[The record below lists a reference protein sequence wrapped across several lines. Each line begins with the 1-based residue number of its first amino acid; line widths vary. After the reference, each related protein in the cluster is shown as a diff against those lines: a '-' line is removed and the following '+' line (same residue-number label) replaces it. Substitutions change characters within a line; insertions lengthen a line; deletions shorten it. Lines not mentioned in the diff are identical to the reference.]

1 MRLFQPNLLHWTE
14 LKFPAT
20 IIGGILILI
29 STQQCAQFSKVQTG
43 LENLIVNYNHKIAF
57 KRIGIVTNNT
67 GVNIKGTPIW
77 KLLKDLPNVDVAAVF
92 SPEHGLFGE
101 AAAGEKVDYS
111 ESDEELPPLYSLY
124 GTTRKPTKKMLE
136 DIDLLI
142 YDIQDIGARFY
153 TYISTMGLI
162 MEAAAESGIPCLI
175 LDRPNPLTGKLIT
188 GPILDL
194 EVSSFV
200 GLYPIPSVYG
210 LTPGELALMISDQSW
225 IEAVPNIEVVT
236 LTGWSRN
243 MWYDQTGLPWVP
255 PSPNIPNLETAIIY
269 PGTVLI
275 EATNVSEGRGTD
287 HPFRWI
293 GAPWID
299 SNELSDAMNIIGLS
313 GVTFSPIEFAPNSIP
328 GAAPNPKNNTL
339 TCNGVEIILT
349 NRNIFSPV
357 ILGIQLLQT
366 ISLLYPQ
373 KLEIKEAGLNRLFG
387 SDRLSK
393 SLGDTDAVNQ
403 LIEEIKKESGQFHEY
418 AKQYYLYK
426 N

>member
-1 MRLFQPNLLHWTE
+1 MRWIKLRSFV
-14 LKFPAT
+14 T
-20 IIGGILILI
+20 IFGGILILLN
-29 STQQCAQFSKVQTG
+29 TKQCSPSIKVQTG
-43 LENLIVNYNHKIAF
+43 LENLIANYNHKIAY
-57 KRIGIVTNNT
+57 KNIGIVTNHT
-67 GVNIKGTPIW
+67 GVNTEGTPIW
-77 KLLKDLPNVDVAAVF
+77 ELLGELPNVEVAAVF

-101 AAAGEKVDYS
+101 AADGEKVNYT
-111 ESDEELPPLYSLY
+111 ESGKELPPLYSLY
-124 GTTRKPTKKMLE
+124 GATRKPTKGMLE
-136 DIDLLI
+136 GIDLLL

-210 LTPGELALMISDQSW
+210 LTPGELALIISDQSW
-225 IEAVPNIEVVT
+225 IEAVPSIEVIF
-236 LTGWSRN
+236 LTGWSRD
-243 MWYDQTGLPWVP
+243 MWYDETGLPWVP
-255 PSPNIPNLETAIIY
+255 PSPNIPNLETAIVY
-269 PGTVLI
+269 PGSVLI

-299 SNELSDAMNIIGLS
+299 SNDLSDAMNIIGLP
-313 GVTFSPIEFAPNSIP
+313 GVTFSPIEFTPHSIP
-328 GAAPNPKNNTL
+328 GAAPNPKNNTQ

-403 LIEEIKKESGQFHEY
+403 LIEEIKIESGQFREY

>member
-1 MRLFQPNLLHWTE
+1 MRWIKLRSFVAI
-14 LKFPAT
+14 F
-20 IIGGILILI
+20 GGILILLN
-29 STQQCAQFSKVQTG
+29 TQQCSPSIKVQTG
-43 LENLIVNYNHKIAF
+43 LENLIDNYNHKIAY
-57 KRIGIVTNNT
+57 KNIGIVTNHT
-67 GVNIKGTPIW
+67 GVNTEGTPIW
-77 KLLKDLPNVDVAAVF
+77 ELLGELPNVEVAAVF

-101 AAAGEKVDYS
+101 AAAGEKVNYS

-124 GTTRKPTKKMLE
+124 GPTRKPTKEMLKG
-136 DIDLLI
+136 IDLLL

-225 IEAVPNIEVVT
+225 IEAVPSIEVIL
-236 LTGWSRN
+236 LTGWSRD
-243 MWYDQTGLPWVP
+243 MWYDETGMPWVP
-255 PSPNIPNLETAIIY
+255 PSPNIPNLETAIVY

-299 SNELSDAMNIIGLS
+299 SNDLSDAMNIIGLP
-313 GVTFSPIEFAPNSIP
+313 GVTFSPIEFIPHSIP
-328 GAAPNPKNNTL
+328 GAAPNPKNNTQ

-357 ILGIQLLQT
+357 IVGIQLLQT

-393 SLGDTDAVNQ
+393 SLGNSDAVNQ
-403 LIEEIKKESGQFHEY
+403 LIVEIKKESGQFRES
-418 AKQYYLYK
+418 AKKYYLYK

>member
-1 MRLFQPNLLHWTE
+1 MRWIKLRSFV
-14 LKFPAT
+14 T
-20 IIGGILILI
+20 IFGGILILLN
-29 STQQCAQFSKVQTG
+29 TKQCSPSIKVQTG
-43 LENLIVNYNHKIAF
+43 LENLIANYNHKIAY
-57 KRIGIVTNNT
+57 KNIGIVTNHT
-67 GVNIKGTPIW
+67 GVNTEGTPIW
-77 KLLKDLPNVDVAAVF
+77 ELLGELPNVEVAAVF

-101 AAAGEKVDYS
+101 AAAGEKVNYS

-124 GTTRKPTKKMLE
+124 GPTRKPTKEMLKG
-136 DIDLLI
+136 IDLLL

-162 MEAAAESGIPCLI
+162 MESAAESGIPCLI

-194 EVSSFV
+194 EISSFV

-225 IEAVPNIEVVT
+225 IEAVPSIEVVP
-236 LTGWSRN
+236 LTGWSRD
-243 MWYDQTGLPWVP
+243 MWYDETGMPWVP
-255 PSPNIPNLETAIIY
+255 PSPNIPNLETAIVY

-293 GAPWID
+293 GAPWIN
-299 SNELSDAMNIIGLS
+299 SNELSDAMNIIGLH
-313 GVTFSPIEFAPNSIP
+313 GVTFSPIEFTPHSIP
-328 GAAPNPKNNTL
+328 GAAPNPKNNTQ

-357 ILGIQLLQT
+357 IVGIQLLQT

-403 LIEEIKKESGQFHEY
+403 LIEEIKKESGQFREY

>member
-1 MRLFQPNLLHWTE
+1 MRWTE
-14 LKFPAT
+14 LRSLAT
-20 IIGGILILI
+20 IIGGILILF
-29 STQQCAQFSKVQTG
+29 STQQCAPSSKVQTG

-67 GVNIKGTPIW
+67 GVNIKGTQIW

-101 AAAGEKVDYS
+101 AAAGEKVNYS

-124 GTTRKPTKKMLE
+124 GPTRKPTKEMLE
-136 DIDLLI
+136 SIDLLL

-225 IEAVPNIEVVT
+225 IEAVPSIEVVP
-236 LTGWSRN
+236 LTGWSRD
-243 MWYDQTGLPWVP
+243 MWYDETGLPWVP
-255 PSPNIPNLETAIIY
+255 PSPNIPNLETAIVY

-299 SNELSDAMNIIGLS
+299 SNELSDAMNIIGLP
-313 GVTFSPIEFAPNSIP
+313 GVTFSPIEFTPHSIP
-328 GAAPNPKNNTL
+328 GAAPNPKNNTQ
-339 TCNGVEIILT
+339 TCNGVEIVLT
-349 NRNIFSPV
+349 NRNNFSPV
-357 ILGIQLLQT
+357 IVGIQLLHT
-366 ISLLYPQ
+366 IALLYPQ

-393 SLGDTDAVNQ
+393 SLGNSDAINQ
-403 LIEEIKKESGQFHEY
+403 LVVEIKKESDHFRES
-418 AKQYYLYK
+418 AKQYHLYK

>member
-1 MRLFQPNLLHWTE
+1 MRWIKLRSFV
-14 LKFPAT
+14 T
-20 IIGGILILI
+20 IFGGILILLN
-29 STQQCAQFSKVQTG
+29 TKQCSPSIKVQTG
-43 LENLIVNYNHKIAF
+43 LENLIANYNHKIAY
-57 KRIGIVTNNT
+57 KNIGIVTNHT
-67 GVNIKGTPIW
+67 GVNTEGTPIW
-77 KLLKDLPNVDVAAVF
+77 ELLGELPNVEVAAVF

-101 AAAGEKVDYS
+101 AAAGEKVNYS

-124 GTTRKPTKKMLE
+124 GPTRKPTKEMLKG
-136 DIDLLI
+136 IDLLL

-200 GLYPIPSVYG
+200 GLYTIPSVYG

-225 IEAVPNIEVVT
+225 IEAVPSIEVVP
-236 LTGWSRN
+236 LTGWSRD
-243 MWYDQTGLPWVP
+243 MWYDETGMPWVP
-255 PSPNIPNLETAIIY
+255 PSPNIPNLETAIVY

-299 SNELSDAMNIIGLS
+299 SNELSDAMNIIGLH
-313 GVTFSPIEFAPNSIP
+313 GVTFSPIEFTPHSIP
-328 GAAPNPKNNTL
+328 GAAPNPKNNTQ

-357 ILGIQLLQT
+357 IVGIQLLQT

-403 LIEEIKKESGQFHEY
+403 LIEEIKKESGQFRES
-418 AKQYYLYK
+418 AKKYYLYK

>member
-1 MRLFQPNLLHWTE
+1 MRWIKLRSFV
-14 LKFPAT
+14 T
-20 IIGGILILI
+20 IFGGILILLN
-29 STQQCAQFSKVQTG
+29 TKQCSPSIKVQTG
-43 LENLIVNYNHKIAF
+43 LENLIANYNHKIAY
-57 KRIGIVTNNT
+57 KNIGIVTNHT
-67 GVNIKGTPIW
+67 GVNTEGTPIW
-77 KLLKDLPNVDVAAVF
+77 ELLGELPNVEVAAVF

-101 AAAGEKVDYS
+101 AADGEKVNYA
-111 ESDEELPPLYSLY
+111 ESGKKFPPLYSLY
-124 GTTRKPTKKMLE
+124 GPTRKPTKEMLKG
-136 DIDLLI
+136 IDLLL

-194 EVSSFV
+194 EISSFV

-225 IEAVPNIEVVT
+225 IEAVPSIEVVP
-236 LTGWSRN
+236 LTGWSRD
-243 MWYDQTGLPWVP
+243 MWYDETGMPWVP
-255 PSPNIPNLETAIIY
+255 PSPNIPNLETAIVY

-313 GVTFSPIEFAPNSIP
+313 GVTFSPIEFTPNSIP
-328 GAAPNPKNNTL
+328 GAAPNPKNNTQ

-357 ILGIQLLQT
+357 IVGIQLLQT

-393 SLGDTDAVNQ
+393 SLGNSDAVNQ
-403 LIEEIKKESGQFHEY
+403 LVMEIKKESGQFRES
-418 AKQYYLYK
+418 AKKYYLYK

>member
-1 MRLFQPNLLHWTE
+1 
-14 LKFPAT
+14 
-20 IIGGILILI
+20 
-29 STQQCAQFSKVQTG
+29 
-43 LENLIVNYNHKIAF
+43 
-57 KRIGIVTNNT
+57 
-67 GVNIKGTPIW
+67 
-77 KLLKDLPNVDVAAVF
+77 
-92 SPEHGLFGE
+92 
-101 AAAGEKVDYS
+101 
-111 ESDEELPPLYSLY
+111 
-124 GTTRKPTKKMLE
+124 
-136 DIDLLI
+136 
-142 YDIQDIGARFY
+142 
-153 TYISTMGLI
+153 
-162 MEAAAESGIPCLI
+162 
-175 LDRPNPLTGKLIT
+175 
-188 GPILDL
+188 
-194 EVSSFV
+194 
-200 GLYPIPSVYG
+200 
-210 LTPGELALMISDQSW
+210 
-225 IEAVPNIEVVT
+225 
-236 LTGWSRN
+236 

-313 GVTFSPIEFAPNSIP
+313 GVTFSPIEFAPISIP
-328 GAAPNPKNNTL
+328 GAAPNPKNNTQ

-357 ILGIQLLQT
+357 IVGIQLLQT

-403 LIEEIKKESGQFHEY
+403 LIAEIKNESGQFREY
-418 AKQYYLYK
+418 AKQYFLYK

>member
-1 MRLFQPNLLHWTE
+1 MRWTE
-14 LKFPAT
+14 LRSLAT
-20 IIGGILILI
+20 IIGGILILF
-29 STQQCAQFSKVQTG
+29 STQQCAPSSKVQTG

-77 KLLKDLPNVDVAAVF
+77 KLLNDLPNVDVAAVF

-101 AAAGEKVDYS
+101 AAAGEKVNYS
-111 ESDEELPPLYSLY
+111 ESDEELSPLYSLY
-124 GTTRKPTKKMLE
+124 GPTRKPTKGMLE
-136 DIDLLI
+136 GIDLLL

-153 TYISTMGLI
+153 TYISTMGLVL
-162 MEAAAESGIPCLI
+162 EAAAESGIPCLI

-225 IEAVPNIEVVT
+225 IEAVPSIEVIP
-236 LTGWSRN
+236 LTGWSRD
-243 MWYDQTGLPWVP
+243 MWYDETGLPWVP
-255 PSPNIPNLETAIIY
+255 PSPNIPNLETAIVY

-299 SNELSDAMNIIGLS
+299 SNELSDAMNIIGLP
-313 GVTFSPIEFAPNSIP
+313 GVTFSPIEFTPHSIP
-328 GAAPNPKNNTL
+328 GAAPNPKNNTQ
-339 TCNGVEIILT
+339 TCNGVEIVLT
-349 NRNIFSPV
+349 NRNNFSPV
-357 ILGIQLLQT
+357 IVGIQLLHT
-366 ISLLYPQ
+366 IALLYPQ

-393 SLGDTDAVNQ
+393 SLGNSDAINQ
-403 LIEEIKKESGQFHEY
+403 LVVEIKKESDHFRES
-418 AKQYYLYK
+418 AKQYHLYK

>member
-1 MRLFQPNLLHWTE
+1 MRWGE
-14 LKFPAT
+14 LRSFAT
-20 IIGGILILI
+20 IIGGILILF
-29 STQQCAQFSKVQTG
+29 STQQCASSSKVQTG
-43 LENLIVNYNHKIAF
+43 LENLIVNYNHNIAF
-57 KRIGIVTNNT
+57 KRIGIVTNHT
-67 GVNIKGTPIW
+67 GVNIKGTQIW
-77 KLLKDLPNVDVAAVF
+77 KLLNDLPNVDVAAVF

-101 AAAGEKVDYS
+101 AAAGEKVNYS

-124 GTTRKPTKKMLE
+124 GPTRKPTKEMLE
-136 DIDLLI
+136 SIDLLL

-225 IEAVPNIEVVT
+225 IEAVPSIEVVP
-236 LTGWSRN
+236 LTGWSRD
-243 MWYDQTGLPWVP
+243 MWYDETGLPWVP
-255 PSPNIPNLETAIIY
+255 PSPNIPNLETAIVY

-299 SNELSDAMNIIGLS
+299 SNELSDAMNIIGLP
-313 GVTFSPIEFAPNSIP
+313 GVTFSPIEFTPHSIP
-328 GAAPNPKNNTL
+328 GAAPNPKNNTQ
-339 TCNGVEIILT
+339 TCNGVEIVLT
-349 NRNIFSPV
+349 NRNNFSPV
-357 ILGIQLLQT
+357 IVGIQLLHT
-366 ISLLYPQ
+366 IALLYPQ

-393 SLGDTDAVNQ
+393 SLGNSDAINQ
-403 LIEEIKKESGQFHEY
+403 LVVEIKKESDHFRES
-418 AKQYYLYK
+418 AKQYHLYK

>member
-1 MRLFQPNLLHWTE
+1 M
-14 LKFPAT
+14 KFPAT

-101 AAAGEKVDYS
+101 AAAGERVDYS

-136 DIDLLI
+136 GIDLLI

-194 EVSSFV
+194 EASSFV

-225 IEAVPNIEVVT
+225 IEAVPSIEVVP
-236 LTGWSRN
+236 LTGWSRD
-243 MWYDQTGLPWVP
+243 MWYDETGMPWVP
-255 PSPNIPNLETAIIY
+255 PSPNIPNLETAIVY

-299 SNELSDAMNIIGLS
+299 SNELSDAMNIIGLH
-313 GVTFSPIEFAPNSIP
+313 GVTFSPIEFTPHSIP
-328 GAAPNPKNNTL
+328 GAAPNPKNNTQ
-339 TCNGVEIILT
+339 TCNGVEIIRT
-349 NRNIFSPV
+349 NRDIFSPV
-357 ILGIQLLQT
+357 IVGIQLLQT

-373 KLEIKEAGLNRLFG
+373 KLKIKEAGLNRLFG

>member
-1 MRLFQPNLLHWTE
+1 MRWIKLRSFV
-14 LKFPAT
+14 T
-20 IIGGILILI
+20 IFGGILILLN
-29 STQQCAQFSKVQTG
+29 TKQCSPSIKVQTG
-43 LENLIVNYNHKIAF
+43 LENLIDNYNHKIAY
-57 KRIGIVTNNT
+57 KNIGIVTNHT
-67 GVNIKGTPIW
+67 GVNTEGTPIW
-77 KLLKDLPNVDVAAVF
+77 ELLGELPNVEVAAVF

-101 AAAGEKVDYS
+101 AAAGEKVNYS
-111 ESDEELPPLYSLY
+111 ESDKEFPPLYSLY
-124 GTTRKPTKKMLE
+124 GPTRKPTKEILKG
-136 DIDLLI
+136 IDLLL

-194 EVSSFV
+194 EISSFV

-225 IEAVPNIEVVT
+225 IEAVPSIEVVP
-236 LTGWSRN
+236 LTGWSRD
-243 MWYDQTGLPWVP
+243 MWYDETGLPWVP
-255 PSPNIPNLETAIIY
+255 PSPNIPNLETAIVY

-299 SNELSDAMNIIGLS
+299 SNELSDAMNIIGLP
-313 GVTFSPIEFAPNSIP
+313 GVTFSPIEFIPHSIP
-328 GAAPNPKNNTL
+328 GAAPNPKNNTQ

-349 NRNIFSPV
+349 NRDIFSPV
-357 ILGIQLLQT
+357 IVGIQLLQT

-393 SLGDTDAVNQ
+393 SLGNSDAVNQ
-403 LIEEIKKESGQFHEY
+403 LVMEIKKESGQFRES
-418 AKQYYLYK
+418 AKKYYLYK

>member
-1 MRLFQPNLLHWTE
+1 LRWTE
-14 LKFPAT
+14 LRSLAT
-20 IIGGILILI
+20 IIGGILILF
-29 STQQCAQFSKVQTG
+29 STQQCAPSSKVQTG

-77 KLLKDLPNVDVAAVF
+77 KLLNDLPNVDVAAVF

-101 AAAGEKVDYS
+101 AAAGEKVNYS
-111 ESDEELPPLYSLY
+111 ESDEELSPLYSLY
-124 GTTRKPTKKMLE
+124 GPTRKPTKGMLE
-136 DIDLLI
+136 GIDLLL

-153 TYISTMGLI
+153 TYISTMGLVL
-162 MEAAAESGIPCLI
+162 EAAAESGIPCLI

-210 LTPGELALMISDQSW
+210 LTPGELALMIADQSW
-225 IEAVPNIEVVT
+225 IEAVPSIEVIP
-236 LTGWSRN
+236 LTGWSRD
-243 MWYDQTGLPWVP
+243 MWYDETGLPWVP
-255 PSPNIPNLETAIIY
+255 PSPNIPNLETAIVY

-275 EATNVSEGRGTD
+275 EATNVSEGRGTN

-299 SNELSDAMNIIGLS
+299 SNELSESMNIKGLP
-313 GVTFSPIEFAPNSIP
+313 GVTFSPIEFTPHSIP
-328 GAAPNPKNNTL
+328 GAAPNPKNNTQ
-339 TCNGVEIILT
+339 TCHGVEIILT

-357 ILGIQLLQT
+357 IVGIQLLQT

-393 SLGDTDAVNQ
+393 SLGNSDAVNQ
-403 LIEEIKKESGQFHEY
+403 LVVEINKESGQFRKS
-418 AKQYYLYK
+418 AKKYYLYK